1 MASCAPIGSPVS
13 TISIALKEQYS
24 TYLSIKLL
32 FIYLFFNTKLQTNLF
47 NTSYSYLDLPM
58 ALGSLCVPPAP
69 GSVPRLISGCP
80 NLAFSPA

>member
-1 MASCAPIGSPVS
+1 MASCAPIGSPVN
-13 TISIALKEQYS
+13 TISIALKINEEKDS
-24 TYLSIKLL
+24 TYILTLNTFKLQMKLL
-32 FIYLFFNTKLQTNLF
+32 KP
-47 NTSYSYLDLPM
+47 YLDLPM